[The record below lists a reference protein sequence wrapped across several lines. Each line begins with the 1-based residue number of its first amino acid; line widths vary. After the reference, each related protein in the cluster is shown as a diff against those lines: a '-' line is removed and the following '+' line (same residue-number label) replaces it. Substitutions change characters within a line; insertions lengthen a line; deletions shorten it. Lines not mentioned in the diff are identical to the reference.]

1 MLPRVKSVTY
11 LDGYRLKLRFTD
23 EKEGTIDFRQRIVGR
38 GGVFQPLEEI
48 EFFKQVAVEPEAGTL
63 VWPNDVDFCPDVL
76 YQLAMRKAAPAKVPA
91 LPQAKAPVP
100 AVAPHSDGLR
110 R

>member
-11 LDGYRLKLRFTD
+11 LDGYRLKLCFTD

-48 EFFKQVAVEPEAGTL
+48 EFF
-63 VWPNDVDFCPDVL
+63 
-76 YQLAMRKAAPAKVPA
+76 
-91 LPQAKAPVP
+91 
-100 AVAPHSDGLR
+100 
-110 R
+110 